1 MLPLSRYITPCDGQ
15 WLLAY
20 MLQTCWKQL
29 LYWEYLITSAK
40 LTCFITR
47 MRPGEKLK
55 LCLQALN
62 PLSSLLVPEQDS
74 HRCEAN
80 HTTLIGDVLPQTAT
94 LSLIEGYYNKCMKA
108 LLRNHL

>member
-1 MLPLSRYITPCDGQ
+1 MLPLSRYIIPCDGQ

-47 MRPGEKLK
+47 MRPGEKL
-55 LCLQALN
+55 QALPPGFE
-62 PLSSLLVPEQDS
+62 PLV
-74 HRCEAN
+74 
-80 HTTLIGDVLPQTAT
+80 
-94 LSLIEGYYNKCMKA
+94 
-108 LLRNHL
+108 